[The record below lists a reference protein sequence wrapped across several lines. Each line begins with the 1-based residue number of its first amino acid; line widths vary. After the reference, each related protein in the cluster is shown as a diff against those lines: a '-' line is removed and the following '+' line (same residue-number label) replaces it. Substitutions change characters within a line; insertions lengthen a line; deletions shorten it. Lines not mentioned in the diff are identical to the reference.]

1 MERNK
6 LNILG
11 VAVDKVD
18 RKGAMAAYKELLTR
32 EGCDL
37 IVTPN
42 SEIVVRA
49 GEDEELARI
58 LKEAALVIPDGIGLV
73 YASRILKDPLTE
85 RVTGVDFLS
94 DILADAAKEGYGV
107 YILGS
112 KPGTADAAAEAMKKA
127 YPGLIISGTHHG
139 YFKPEEERALAE
151 EIGRSGARFLCVAL
165 GAPKQEKFV
174 EAYKDILNVRCAMGV
189 GGSLDVVAGRVK
201 RAPKLWQ
208 NLHLEWLWRTLLE
221 PKRLKRIS
229 VLPKFM
235 LQVKRDAKRRK

>member
-6 LNILG
+6 LKILG

-18 RKGAMAAYKELLTR
+18 RKGAMAAYKELLAR

-49 GEDEELARI
+49 GEDPELFRI
-58 LKEAALVIPDGIGLV
+58 LEEAALVIPDGIGLV

-94 DILADAAKEGYGV
+94 DILEDATREGYGV

-139 YFKPEEERALAE
+139 YFKPEEEAAIAE
-151 EIGRSGARFLCVAL
+151 EIGRSGAKFLCVAL

-174 EAYKDILNVRCAMGV
+174 EQHKKALGVSCAMGV
-189 GGSLDVVAGRVK
+189 GGSLDVWAGNVK
-201 RAPKLWQ
+201 RAPEFYQK
-208 NLHLEWLWRTLLE
+208 HGLEWLYRLLQE
-221 PKRLKRIS
+221 PSRIGRMMA
-229 VLPKFM
+229 LPVFM
-235 LQVKRDAKRRK
+235 LRVLFGKKEK